1 MRILLKNPVMKGL
14 LALAAAAAVLG
25 LWFLARN
32 GDDAL
37 ADAKTD
43 IVIQRDSFLAQVDA
57 IHADPDSYVGKSIT
71 IQGLCGVV
79 RMGEISYH
87 LVYRVDPGCCG
98 DDGPMHGFSFIG
110 GGDAVRSG
118 RWITVTGRPGGTVSL
133 RDGLRR
139 EVSMSAG
146 PSVVTV
152 PGRRHKRLR
161 LRVRSGSAC
170 RSCER

>member
-14 LALAAAAAVLG
+14 LVFAAAAAVLG

-118 RWITVTGRPGGTVSL
+118 RWITVTGTLVEDPDCRFGPLTISAESVLPAPQGDRVAQFPAGTAFGG
-133 RDGLRR
+133 
-139 EVSMSAG
+139 
-146 PSVVTV
+146 
-152 PGRRHKRLR
+152 K
-161 LRVRSGSAC
+161 
-170 RSCER
+170 